1 MVEVV
6 EWASDELIQVAVKLS
21 DQQWAGI
28 VRIVQAKLRGRTLS
42 SLLDCKDQICTSTTF
57 YGSGERKG
65 WRDNPDFM
73 AAWELAKRD
82 YRKWLLESGTGEA
95 LAILSNTAPD
105 AAREIR
111 QQVIGDQEAIVVLV
125 KALNDPNYMIR
136 RLAAE
141 SLGKT
146 GSPIAVKALSEALET
161 EKAKSVRGSIVEAL
175 SEIASWH
182 NASRLAAAGS
192 VLDRVGVETAQ
203 KFKFDD
209 DDINSAIERE
219 LARLA
224 GSGSSPTTAGAAGDA
239 NA

>member
-6 EWASDELIQVAVKLS
+6 EWASDELIQAAVKLT

-28 VRIVQAKLRGRTLS
+28 VRIVQAKIQGHTLS
-42 SLLDCKDQICTSTTF
+42 SLLDCKGQICTSTTF
-57 YGSGERKG
+57 YGSGDRKG

-73 AAWELAKRD
+73 SAWDLAKRD

-111 QQVIGDQEAIVVLV
+111 HQVIGDQEAIAALV
-125 KALNDPNYMIR
+125 KALSDGNYMIR
-136 RLAAE
+136 RAAADA
-141 SLGKT
+141 LGRT
-146 GSPIAVKALSEALET
+146 GSDIAVQALSSAMET
-161 EKAKSVRGSIVEAL
+161 EKAKSVRAAIVEAL

-182 NASRLAAAGS
+182 NTSRLAAAGS

-224 GSGSSPTTAGAAGDA
+224 GRGPSQAASDVAGDA